1 MLINLGIFYFS
12 TPYQDD
18 FYAEY
23 FFNFMLAFILKFVNL
38 SNSYFKIY
46 RILINT
52 QTYPHI
58 NKVFFMFLD
67 YNFDLSIIL
76 SRSCG

>member
-1 MLINLGIFYFS
+1 MLTNLGIFYFS

-38 SNSYFKIY
+38 SNSYLKIY
-46 RILINT
+46 KILINT

-58 NKVFFMFLD
+58 NKDFFMLLAGD
-67 YNFDLSIIL
+67 FDLSIIL
-76 SRSCG
+76 SRNCG